1 MIYIIYTYDLSS
13 VRVKVASSE
22 RKKSECCFC
31 LKYELISAEFL
42 FIVQTTQKTYE
53 FSSKYLC
60 QGSAEQSTVGSIR
73 NIQNSFRL
81 SPTGT
86 IKRTAE
92 TWLLLAVYSMLSWKQ
107 IKQQKTQHHQ
117 QKQSQDDISVF
128 MCIVCVLLYG
138 GGERVVGVL
147 GKEWGGWGWGGD
159 SACMQCMYECMRER
173 TDWCCQFFVYTYMH
187 NYIHAVCTMY
197 SPN

>member
-42 FIVQTTQKTYE
+42 FIVQTTQKTCE

-73 NIQNSFRL
+73 NIQNSFHL

-86 IKRTAE
+86 IKRTA
-92 TWLLLAVYSMLSWKQ
+92 
-107 IKQQKTQHHQ
+107 
-117 QKQSQDDISVF
+117 
-128 MCIVCVLLYG
+128 VLQCT
-138 GGERVVGVL
+138 
-147 GKEWGGWGWGGD
+147 
-159 SACMQCMYECMRER
+159 ACCHENKSSNKKHNNTNKNSHRM
-173 TDWCCQFFVYTYMH
+173 TYLCSC
-187 NYIHAVCTMY
+187 A
-197 SPN
+197 